1 MGKLRPTPGTR
12 TSGEADEPPVERK
25 NIIKVAPKE
34 ERPRRL
40 GPISRQE
47 PLHDFLTHVRR
58 PLSAASERF
67 EIGQTEDP
75 P

>member
-1 MGKLRPTPGTR
+1 MSGR
-12 TSGEADEPPVERK
+12 GEADEQPVETK
-25 NIIKVAPKE
+25 KILKVSPKQ

-58 PLSAASERF
+58 PLGAASERF